1 VPDPYRILTCPTPVV
16 GPLRVATATGLISV
30 DALLRRARAEGRAA
44 EWAAASL
51 GGALA
56 EQRAVEQAL
65 TRRGTD
71 RDTLGRDAFAD
82 EVRTFAADAEITVQ
96 AQLDALGIT
105 MPERAGRTASS
116 TSASA
121 ARTAFVRLYEQGLL
135 HLEHGVAPECPRC
148 RTVVDRLDCEPVE
161 LEDELLTARFPY
173 QDGDGVLELTLAAP
187 ELLAGAVAVAV
198 PDGHE
203 GVGRM
208 VHLPVGDVTVPVVVD
223 QRRRRPRPVIPAHL
237 PDDFELSRRVG
248 LVPVEV
254 VDGEGV
260 VSTSGPLHGMSRFAA
275 RVAARD
281 LLAGAG
287 ILGPSR
293 SIGIN
298 ERRCLRCG
306 SLVVARLG
314 HRWTLDFRAL
324 SEPVADLVRLG
335 TLRFSDQVARDRFL
349 DRAERSGAWCLSH
362 QVWSGQNVPV
372 AHCAD
377 CGQVA
382 VSVDPG
388 DSCSRCMGPLLL
400 DGDVLDARFAGALW
414 PLVSAGWPDDPG
426 GAAAVAPWTTL
437 LVDGPAVTAW
447 ALPMAALGLCLSGD
461 LPFATIA
468 VHPLHGLSELDPSPP
483 VDLDGLLARGRATA
497 RLALAYATVGGGV
510 PDLGRAERF
519 VAALADPPIGEAG
532 LDAVDD
538 AVTTCFA
545 AGAPADALAPLEA
558 ALAGGVTRGQA
569 DRLRALAMPLTG
581 G

>member
-1 VPDPYRILTCPTPVV
+1 MPDPYRVLTCPTPVV
-16 GPLRVATATGLISV
+16 GPLRVATATGLISI
-30 DALLRRARAEGRAA
+30 DALVRRARAEGRTA

-56 EQRAVEQAL
+56 EQRAVEQL
-65 TRRGTD
+65 LVRRGTD
-71 RDTLGRDAFAD
+71 RDALGREAFAD
-82 EVRTFAADAEITVQ
+82 EVRTFAADAESTVR
-96 AQLDALGIT
+96 AQLDALGIA
-105 MPERAGRTASS
+105 MPERAGRTGST

-173 QDGDGVLELTLAAP
+173 KDGEGVLELTLAAP

-203 GVGRM
+203 GVGRK

-223 QRRRRPRPVIPAHL
+223 QRRRRPRPVVPAHL

-260 VSTSGPLHGMSRFAA
+260 VRTSGPLDGMSRYAA
-275 RVAARD
+275 RAAARD

-293 SIGIN
+293 PIGVS

-306 SLVVARLG
+306 TLVVARLG
-314 HRWTLDFRAL
+314 QRWTLDFRAL
-324 SEPVADLVRLG
+324 AEPVAELVRSG
-335 TLRFSDQVARDRFL
+335 MLRFSDQVARDRFL
-349 DRAERSGAWCLSH
+349 DRAGRSETWCLSH
-362 QVWSGQNVPV
+362 QVWTGQQVPV

-382 VSVDPG
+382 VAVDPG
-388 DSCSRCMGPLLL
+388 DSCSKCMGPLLG
-400 DGDVLDARFAGALW
+400 DGDVLDARFVGALW
-414 PLVSAGWPDDPG
+414 PLVSAGWPGDPG
-426 GAAAVAPWTTL
+426 AAAAVAPWTTL
-437 LVDGPAVTAW
+437 FVDGPAVTAW
-447 ALPMAALGLCLSGD
+447 ALPMAALGLCLSGAV
-461 LPFATIA
+461 PFATVA

-483 VDLDGLLARGRATA
+483 VDLDALLANGQATA
-497 RLALAYATVGGGV
+497 RLALAWATVGGGV
-510 PDLGRAERF
+510 PDRERADRLL
-519 VAALADPPIGEAG
+519 AALADPPAG
-532 LDAVDD
+532 DADLDAVDD
-538 AVTTCFA
+538 AFNA
-545 AGAPADALAPLEA
+545 SFDAGAPADALTPLEA

-569 DRLRALAMPLTG
+569 ERLRALAMPLTG